1 MGRASMVGLSLGAG
15 TIVLPGGPNT
25 RRLGTLAVSAWQG
38 RNGDMIHYPGCQAR
52 CILSNTQHQETNVK
66 ARSIATLFIALA
78 LLHGPAA
85 QADWMDK
92 LLKKA
97 QEAQGK
103 PTADAVASALTDDE
117 VIRGLKEA
125 LGKGAQQAVAK
136 LGKDGGFLNDVNVKI
151 PLPDELK
158 KVEKLLRTLKQDKY
172 ADEFV
177 TTMNHAAERAVP
189 EAAGLLKD
197 TIQQMSLED
206 ARAILKGPDDAAT
219 QYFRKNNEAKLKERF
234 LPIVKQATDQAGVT
248 SAYKKLLD
256 KAGPA
261 AGLLGKQATDVDGY
275 VTGKAMDG
283 LFKMIAAEEKAIRQN
298 PVARTTDLLK
308 KVFGALGK

>member
-1 MGRASMVGLSLGAG
+1 MHARVIAPLIAAAL
-15 TIVLPGGPNT
+15 ILPAP
-25 RRLGTLAVSAWQG
+25 
-38 RNGDMIHYPGCQAR
+38 
-52 CILSNTQHQETNVK
+52 
-66 ARSIATLFIALA
+66 
-78 LLHGPAA
+78 A

-136 LGKDGGFLNDVNVKI
+136 LGKDGGFLNDLNVKI
-151 PLPDELK
+151 PLPNELK

-177 TTMNHAAERAVP
+177 ATMNHAAERAVP
-189 EAAGLLKD
+189 EAASLLND
-197 TIQQMSLED
+197 TIQKMSLED

-219 QYFRKNNEAKLKERF
+219 QFFRKQNEAKLKERF

-248 SAYKKLLD
+248 SAYKKLMD

-261 AGLLGKQATDVDGY
+261 SSLLGKQATDVDGY
-275 VTGKAMDG
+275 VTDKAMDG
-283 LFKMIAAEEKAIRQN
+283 LFKMIASEEQAIRQN
-298 PVARTTDLLK
+298 PVSRTTDLLK
-308 KVFGALGK
+308 KVFGSLGK

>member
-1 MGRASMVGLSLGAG
+1 M
-15 TIVLPGGPNT
+15 
-25 RRLGTLAVSAWQG
+25 
-38 RNGDMIHYPGCQAR
+38 
-52 CILSNTQHQETNVK
+52 K
-66 ARSIATLFIALA
+66 ARSFTTLFIALT
-78 LLHGPAA
+78 LLHGTAA

-125 LGKGAQQAVAK
+125 LGKGAQQAIAK

-177 TTMNHAAERAVP
+177 ATMNHAAERAVP